1 MANYITSANI
11 DALLKSTDY
20 ASVRNQLEVGKVD
33 SVDMFDLLTSS
44 NYAAARTKLG
54 LGSAALE
61 DSSTFLRDSLANIQE
76 LKDFAG
82 VTDGLLVSVV
92 GYYAANDGGGAT
104 FYWAQGDS
112 GTENGGTIIE
122 SDVAGL
128 NGRWRQVVGERI
140 NLKTFGAKGDNFTDD
155 TAAVIAALYASNN
168 KELWVPNGTYKIT
181 GLGAYVTLDRIKIT
195 GESGA
200 TFIGSGITEQ
210 YMIRLYSVDHVI
222 VDNIIFDG
230 NTGGVQRVFGL
241 YNDED
246 LNGQR
251 ALIKNC
257 TFQNVQVN
265 GTGVIWAS
273 GLHVWGSFEQVTS
286 ENNKYI
292 NIKNLGNGAAKGFYC
307 SQFNN
312 GARSVKKCFSINDTF
327 EEIAPRYD
335 ADAIHHSSILD
346 QDALMVVR
354 GASFKNIHKR
364 CVKSQCAGHTTVS
377 DCIFEYT
384 NVDGVNAIDFQ
395 YGGGTIENCTLL
407 LSNNTYQ
414 VDKFVK
420 IDRFSSSNKKP
431 VVINNITVVGAAT
444 LYNGHVVSI
453 EPENGEGQISAVN
466 ISNVD
471 VTMNCAVPIDVRLN
485 GQSGRQV
492 ERITIRDSYFNNI
505 TSKFMQL
512 ARGQGSPP
520 RSHFQLVVE
529 NVINR
534 YGADVPMW
542 VQHATNGAAM
552 TVELISA
559 KNNFNISAAK
569 CIQYRSAIP
578 STEIV
583 SENINGILGAGTF
596 MRAKRLDTQVIKE
609 INSGDIN
616 LTADT
621 ITITAHGFAEDTNIV
636 FGHDIATPS
645 GFAKETRYY
654 VKVVDADT
662 IQLKASVAGN
672 VIVIAT
678 AVTTR
683 ILQLYDVFG
692 FNSIQGTSNDPE
704 KRDFISSIEMTFQHS
719 EGGNSPV
726 GSSYI
731 KKVFILSAL
740 IRTKD
745 IDVIDLADVELNSG
759 GGAYESPRFIMDGKG
774 PDENGLFDNS
784 FGATVS
790 IYLPSGPQ
798 SFGRSFFK
806 CDFIPGYSNYL
817 TSSTTALMTSFIW
830 KI

>member
-20 ASVRNQLEVGKVD
+20 ASVRNQLEVGKVY

-61 DSSTFLRDSLANIQE
+61 DASTFLKDSLSNIQE
-76 LKDFAG
+76 LKDFAA
-82 VTDGLLVSVV
+82 VTDGLLVSVL
-92 GYYAANDGGGAT
+92 GYYTADDGGGAT

-128 NGRWRQVVGERI
+128 NGRWKQVVGNTI
-140 NLKTFGAKGDNFTDD
+140 NLKTFGAKGDDFTDD
-155 TAAVIAALYASNN
+155 TAAVKAALYASNN
-168 KELWVPNGTYKIT
+168 KELFVPTGTYRIKN
-181 GLGAYVTLDRIKIT
+181 LGVYVTLDRIKIT
-195 GESGA
+195 GDVGA
-200 TFIGSGITEQ
+200 TFIASGITEQ
-210 YMIRLYSVDHVI
+210 YMIRLDSVDHVI

-230 NTGGVQRVFGL
+230 NTGGVQRLFGL
-241 YNDED
+241 YNNED

-257 TFQNVQVN
+257 TFQNVQTN
-265 GTGVIWAS
+265 GTGVIYPL
-273 GLHVWGSFEQVTS
+273 GLNAWGSFEQVTS
-286 ENNKYI
+286 KNNTYI
-292 NIKNLGNGAAKGFYC
+292 NLKNLGAGAAKGFYC

-312 GARSVKKCFSINDTF
+312 GARSVKKCFSINDSF
-327 EEIAPRYD
+327 EEIAPVTD
-335 ADAIHHSSILD
+335 ADAIHHSNLID
-346 QDALMVVR
+346 QGSLMVVR

-377 DCIFEYT
+377 DCTFEYT
-384 NVDGVNAIDFQ
+384 NVNGLNGIDFQ

-407 LSNNTYQ
+407 LSNDTYQ
-414 VDKFVK
+414 VSKFVK
-420 IDRFSSSNKKP
+420 LDRFSSSNKKP
-431 VVINNITVVGAAT
+431 VVINNLTVVGSAST
-444 LYNGHVVSI
+444 FNGHVVSI
-453 EPENGEGQISAVN
+453 EPENGQGQISTVN
-466 ISNVD
+466 IANLD
-471 VTMNCAVPIDVRLN
+471 VTMDCSVPINVRLN

-505 TSKFMQL
+505 TSKFIIL
-512 ARGQGSPP
+512 SRGQGSPT
-520 RSHFQLVVE
+520 RSNIQLLVE

-534 YGADVPMW
+534 NGADVPMW
-542 VQHATNGAAM
+542 VQDESGGAAM

-578 STEIV
+578 SAEIV
-583 SENINGILGAGTF
+583 SENIDGILGAGTF

-609 INSGDIN
+609 INSGNIN

-621 ITITAHGFAEDTNIV
+621 ITIIAHGFAEDTNIV
-636 FGHDIATPS
+636 FGHNIATPS

-662 IQLKASVAGN
+662 IQLKASVTGD

-692 FNSIQGTSNDPE
+692 FNSIEGTGSNE
-704 KRDFISSIEMTFQHS
+704 NRDFISSVEMTFQHS
-719 EGGNSPV
+719 EGGISPV
-726 GSSYI
+726 GSSYT

-740 IRTKD
+740 IWAKD
-745 IDVIDLADVELNSG
+745 IDVIDLADVELNSSG
-759 GGAYESPRFIMDGKG
+759 GDYHNPRFIMDGKG
-774 PDENGLFDNS
+774 PDENGLFDNT

-798 SFGRSFFK
+798 QFGRSFFK

-817 TSSTTALMTSFIW
+817 TSATTALMTSFIW